1 MLSETNKIYIFTNL
15 TSFVAYASCTY
26 MILMPD
32 CVFCMLLLWL
42 LGGAFSAGGRS
53 PQELLNFNMAQP
65 SRHFAAATP
74 NPSGSHTRMS
84 RSVSFNTGNLSPIT
98 EMSRE
103 NSSASNAVMG
113 QFEDID
119 LEELRE
125 NESQEQ
131 SNLSDVN
138 QLNSTRLLTG
148 SEQVNT
154 GRRLIDSIRRGI
166 ESLSSQ
172 NLNLARDSTR
182 LSNDLPVHARGNL
195 TREHQVLHFPNVD
208 QLNSVQQR
216 QDDQSRMGP
225 SSQSYPNEHLP
236 QAIRNMTY
244 LRPEEEVGRHESV
257 RRMGTTVDDRAI
269 IGDLLS
275 RVPPCLSDQVSEVF
289 DFLVKIMP
297 LADLYLVPDFILMKY
312 LVPKVRGELAR
323 ILLRVASVEGSFEH
337 VYAAV
342 RHELF
347 CNRSMA
353 QLVET
358 RFLKKFQ
365 EPNQETGAYFELM
378 QNTYNLLRKPFNEE
392 EAVEIILENA
402 RPDVVIG
409 LRGRAWPSSF
419 KELKKLIPGLNRY
432 ARVSEER
439 YHNLTTA
446 NSRQDA
452 PLGEQ
457 YNQEWAMTNPDLT
470 VQNFSVNP
478 NQYRGGMGNKFQ
490 SPIKTIMCFYCKN
503 VGHMKNQC
511 PQLLNKSSKQGRGFS
526 TNRRDSVKCF
536 QCQQLGHYKSE
547 CTNMSNRTENE

>member
-1 MLSETNKIYIFTNL
+1 
-15 TSFVAYASCTY
+15 
-26 MILMPD
+26 MILMLD

-53 PQELLNFNMAQP
+53 FQEQVNFNMAQP

-103 NSSASNAVMG
+103 HNSVSDAVMG

-125 NESQEQ
+125 NERYNQGQ
-131 SNLSDVN
+131 SSPDDDN

-166 ESLSSQ
+166 ESLSSETS
-172 NLNLARDSTR
+172 NLVRDSTR
-182 LSNDLPVHARGNL
+182 VVNDVPVHSGSNLSRGSQILNQSDVDHL
-195 TREHQVLHFPNVD
+195 NV
-208 QLNSVQQR
+208 VEQR

-225 SSQSYPNEHLP
+225 SSHSYPNDPLP
-236 QAIRNMTY
+236 RASRNRTY
-244 LRPEEEVGRHESV
+244 LREEEEAGRHESV
-257 RRMGTTVDDRAI
+257 RHMATTVDDRAI
-269 IGDLLS
+269 IGELLA
-275 RVPPCLSDQVSEVF
+275 RVSPCLSDQVSEVF
-289 DFLVKIMP
+289 DFLVRTMP
-297 LADLYLVPDFILMKY
+297 LVDLHLVPDFILMKY
-312 LVPKVRGELAR
+312 LVPKVQGELAR
-323 ILLRVASVEGSFEH
+323 ILLRVASVQGSFQH
-337 VYAAV
+337 VYATV
-342 RHELF
+342 RNELF
-347 CNRSMA
+347 CNRSIA
-353 QLVET
+353 QLVGT
-358 RFLKKFQ
+358 HFLKKFQ

-378 QNTYNLLRKPFNEE
+378 QNTYILLRKPFNEE

-402 RPDVVIG
+402 RPDVVTG

-419 KELKKLIPGLNRY
+419 KELKKLIPGFNRY

-439 YHNLTTA
+439 NYSLTSA
-446 NSRQDA
+446 NARQDA
-452 PLGEQ
+452 TLGGQ
-457 YNQEWAMTNPDLT
+457 YNQEWAIANP
-470 VQNFSVNP
+470 VQTIQNYSLNP
-478 NQYRGGMGNKFQ
+478 NQNRGGMGNTFQ
-490 SPIKTIMCFYCKN
+490 SPTKTIMCFYCKN
-503 VGHMKNQC
+503 SGHMRNQC
-511 PQLLNKSSKQGRGFS
+511 PQLMNKYSKQGRGFT

-547 CTNMSNRTENE
+547 CTNVSKKSENE